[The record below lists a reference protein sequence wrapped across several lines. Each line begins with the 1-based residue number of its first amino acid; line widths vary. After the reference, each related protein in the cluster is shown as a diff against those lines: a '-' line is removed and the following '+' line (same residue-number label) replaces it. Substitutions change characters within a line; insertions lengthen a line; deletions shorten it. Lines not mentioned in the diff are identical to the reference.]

1 MTTPGGEGNSGRQA
15 REIPVC
21 AYCGVPI
28 RYRETMVERG
38 TDFYC
43 CLNCAVEDAGTEWE
57 NIGEEGAASR
67 PGAPTNPADGT
78 PG

>member
-1 MTTPGGEGNSGRQA
+1 MTNIEP

-38 TDFYC
+38 ADFYC
-43 CLNCAVEDAGTEWE
+43 CLNCAVEDAGTEYG
-57 NIGEEGAASR
+57 NIDEERAGSRTSAAADPGGETRE
-67 PGAPTNPADGT
+67 
-78 PG
+78 

>member
-1 MTTPGGEGNSGRQA
+1 MTNIEP

-38 TDFYC
+38 SDFYC
-43 CLNCAVEDAGTEWE
+43 CLNCAVEDTGSEYE
-57 NIGEEGAASR
+57 NIEEERAASR
-67 PGAPTNPADGT
+67 TDVPTNPGDET
-78 PG
+78 WE